1 MWLRRISAVAVALVV
16 SLASS
21 ESARSDDSGAFVGA
35 ILTAAVGALVCPS
48 VALGVHHPD
57 DTSAYERKGWFV
69 NLAGTYAVPKF
80 EGSMPDDLSGALT
93 TQVDDVAVNTQVDDV
108 ASDDSLGVNGGGGY
122 RCHRYFS
129 TELELEWID
138 EFQTDFSGTDI
149 IGSLDP
155 DPMTVTTNFKGY
167 LPFGRFQPYALA
179 GGGIMFT
186 TVSVKAVTTAGP
198 IEWEEKVRAFAFRFG
213 GGLDFYAT
221 EHIVLNIG
229 AEQVIPIGAD
239 LDLDY
244 ISVGWGIQYRF

>member
-16 SLASS
+16 ALAFS
-21 ESARSDDSGAFVGA
+21 ESARGDDSGAFAGA
-35 ILTAAVGALVCPS
+35 AVSAMVGALVCPS

-69 NLAGTYAVPKF
+69 NLAGTYAVEKF
-80 EGSMPDDLSGALT
+80 ESSIRDGLSSAAGAP
-93 TQVDDVAVNTQVDDV
+93 VDVD
-108 ASDDSLGVNGGGGY
+108 ATDDSLGVNGGGGY
-122 RCHRYFS
+122 RCHRYLS
-129 TELELEWID
+129 TELEVEWVD
-138 EFQTDFSGTDI
+138 GFQTDFSGTDI
-149 IGSLDP
+149 TGSMDP
-155 DPMTVTTNFKGY
+155 ESMTITTNFKGY

-186 TVSVKAVTTAGP
+186 TVSLKAVTGSGP
-198 IEWEEKVRAFAFRFG
+198 IEVEEKVRAFAFRLG

-229 AEQVIPIGAD
+229 AEQVIPVGAD